1 MPNVANFVWE
11 KLEEDYPY
19 KTFESV
25 KSRDAV
31 VVLSGMLQGFWLGE
45 KYVAEWGDPDRY
57 FAGLKIFQ
65 SGKADYIIF
74 TGGKLPWSD
83 KPPESEVL
91 KKQAIM
97 DGIEPDRVL
106 TTGIA
111 ANTAEE
117 ANQVKKIVEKH
128 SFDSV
133 ILVTS
138 SFHMPRAKIL
148 FESEGVK
155 VHPYATDFRS
165 KNDQLKLLGFIP
177 NSNALSRTSLGLRE
191 FIGRSYYHFILAS
204 M

>member
-1 MPNVANFVWE
+1 
-11 KLEEDYPY
+11 
-19 KTFESV
+19 
-25 KSRDAV
+25 
-31 VVLSGMLQGFWLGE
+31 MLQGFWLGE

-65 SGKADYIIF
+65 SEKADYIIF

-117 ANQVKKIVEKH
+117 ANQVKRLLR
-128 SFDSV
+128 S
-133 ILVTS
+133 ILLTVLS
-138 SFHMPRAKIL
+138 LLHLVSICPGQKFSLSLRALKCIHTRL
-148 FESEGVK
+148 
-155 VHPYATDFRS
+155 TL
-165 KNDQLKLLGFIP
+165 DQKMI
-177 NSNALSRTSLGLRE
+177 S
-191 FIGRSYYHFILAS
+191 
-204 M
+204 